1 LAINLILLL
10 IGIVILVVA
19 GDYLVRGAAAFARKW
34 GVSALI
40 VGLTI
45 VAFGT
50 SAPELVVS
58 IQAVM
63 AGFDTSAL
71 ALGNVVGSNITNI
84 LMVLGFPAL
93 IMAIPTDTPGVTR
106 NTVFATF
113 VTVLLIGLL
122 FITGTGNGMAR
133 WQGGILFAGI
143 IIYLIWMFQ
152 LARSGSKDPA
162 LREMAEV
169 DEMDGLPRTAWVSA
183 IFIIA
188 GSIGLAVG
196 GSLIVDNAS
205 DIAKYFDISETIIG
219 LTLVA
224 IGTSLPE
231 LATVVVA
238 AYRGHTE
245 VAIGNVVGSNIFN
258 ILAVLGAA
266 SLVGPIKISEGI
278 LSIDVWVML
287 AAIITLLVLII
298 AGKPIG
304 RKIGAFL
311 SIAYIAYIGL
321 LAYRMMTEA
330 SVPL

>member
-1 LAINLILLL
+1 MALNLILLL
-10 IGIVILVVA
+10 VGIVILVVA

-58 IQAVM
+58 IQAVI

-106 NTVFATF
+106 NTLFAAF
-113 VTVLLIGLL
+113 ITVVLIGFL
-122 FITGTGNGMAR
+122 FITGTGNGIPR
-133 WQGGILFAGI
+133 WQGGVLFAGI
-143 IIYLIWMFQ
+143 IIYMIWMFQ

-169 DEMDGLPRTAWVSA
+169 DEMDGLPRTAWASA
-183 IFIIA
+183 LFILA
-188 GSIGLAVG
+188 GIIGLAVG

-205 DIAKYFDISETIIG
+205 DIAKTLNISETIIG

-266 SLVGPIKISEGI
+266 SLTGPIKISEGI
-278 LSIDVWVML
+278 LTIDVWVML
-287 AAIITLLVLII
+287 AAIIALLILII
-298 AGKPIG
+298 MGKPIG
-304 RKIGAFL
+304 RKVGACL
-311 SIAYIAYIGL
+311 SIAYIAYIAL
-321 LAYRMMTEA
+321 LAQRMMSA
-330 SVPL
+330 GAALP

>member
-1 LAINLILLL
+1 MAINLILLFL
-10 IGIVILVVA
+10 GIVILVVA

-58 IQAVM
+58 IQAVLD
-63 AGFDTSAL
+63 GFDTSAL
-71 ALGNVVGSNITNI
+71 ALGNVVGSNITNV

-113 VTVLLIGLL
+113 ITVVLIGLL
-122 FITGTGNGMAR
+122 FITGTGNGIAR
-133 WQGGILFAGI
+133 WQGGVLFAGI
-143 IIYLIWMFQ
+143 IIYLIWMFK

-196 GSLIVDNAS
+196 GSLIVENAS
-205 DIAKYFDISETIIG
+205 DIALELGISQAVIG

-266 SLVGPIKISEGI
+266 SLTGPVKIAENM
-278 LSIDVWVML
+278 LQIDVWVML
-287 AAIITLLVLII
+287 AAILALLVLII
-298 AGKPIG
+298 IGKPIG
-304 RKIGAFL
+304 RKIGAVL
-311 SIAYIAYIGL
+311 SITYVVYIAVLGH
-321 LAYRMMTEA
+321 RMMTEA
-330 SVPL
+330 AIPL

>member
-1 LAINLILLL
+1 LAINLILLFL
-10 IGIVILVVA
+10 GIVILVVA

-58 IQAVM
+58 IQAVLD
-63 AGFDTSAL
+63 GFDTSAL
-71 ALGNVVGSNITNI
+71 ALGNVVGSNITNV

-113 VTVLLIGLL
+113 ITVVLIGLL
-122 FITGTGNGMAR
+122 FITGTGNGIAR
-133 WQGGILFAGI
+133 WQGGVLFAGI
-143 IIYLIWMFQ
+143 IIYLIWMFK

-196 GSLIVDNAS
+196 GSLIVENAS
-205 DIAKYFDISETIIG
+205 DIALELGISQAVIG

-266 SLVGPIKISEGI
+266 SLTGPVKIAENM
-278 LSIDVWVML
+278 LQIDVWVML
-287 AAIITLLVLII
+287 AAILALLVLII
-298 AGKPIG
+298 IGKPIG
-304 RKIGAFL
+304 RKIGAVL
-311 SIAYIAYIGL
+311 SITYVVYIAVLGH
-321 LAYRMMTEA
+321 RMMTEA
-330 SVPL
+330 AIPL

>member
-1 LAINLILLL
+1 MALNLLL
-10 IGIVILVVA
+10 LFVGIVILVVA

-58 IQAVM
+58 IQAVLD
-63 AGFDTSAL
+63 GFDTSAL
-71 ALGNVVGSNITNI
+71 AIGNVVGSNITNI

-106 NTVFATF
+106 NTVFAAF
-113 VTVLLIGLL
+113 VTVVLIGLL
-122 FITGTGNGMAR
+122 FITGTGNGIPR
-133 WQGGILFAGI
+133 WQGAVLFAGI
-143 IIYLIWMFQ
+143 IFYLIWMFK

-183 IFIIA
+183 VFIIA
-188 GSIGLAVG
+188 GSIGLAIG

-205 DIAKYFDISETIIG
+205 DIATEIGISQAVIG

-266 SLVGPIKISEGI
+266 SLTGPVKIPEDM
-278 LSIDVWVML
+278 LQIDVWVML
-287 AAIITLLVLII
+287 AAILALLVLII
-298 AGKPIG
+298 IGKPIG
-304 RKIGAFL
+304 RKIGAIL
-311 SIAYIAYIGL
+311 SISYVVYIAVLGH
-321 LAYRMMTEA
+321 RMMTEA
-330 SVPL
+330 AIPL

>member
-1 LAINLILLL
+1 MALNLILLVVGVIIL
-10 IGIVILVVA
+10 IVA
-19 GDYLVRGAAAFARKW
+19 GDFLVRGAASFARKW

-58 IQAVM
+58 IQAVL
-63 AGFDTSAL
+63 AGYDTSAL

-84 LMVLGFPAL
+84 LLVLGFPAL
-93 IMAIPTDTPGVTR
+93 IMSIPTDTPGVTR

-113 VTVLLIGLL
+113 ITLVLIVLL
-122 FITGTGNGMAR
+122 FITGTGNGIPR

-143 IIYLIWMFQ
+143 IGYIVWMFK
-152 LARSGSKDPA
+152 LARAGSKDPA

-169 DEMDGLPRTAWVSA
+169 DEMDGLPRQVWVSA
-183 IFIIA
+183 VFII
-188 GSIGLAVG
+188 GGIIGLAIG

-205 DIAKYFDISETIIG
+205 DIAITLNISETIIG

-231 LATVVVA
+231 LATVIVA

-266 SLVGPIKISEGI
+266 AMTGPIKISAGM

-287 AAIITLLVLII
+287 AAIIALLVLII

-304 RKIGAFL
+304 RKVGGVL
-311 SIAYIAYIGL
+311 SLAYIAYIAL
-321 LAYRMMTEA
+321 LAFRMMEA
-330 SVPL
+330 GAVLP